1 MESASHKQLIQQE
14 FTRQAEA
21 FAASPSISDP
31 DRLRRLVEAV
41 NPDPAASVLDV
52 ACGPGYLALAF
63 AERCR
68 RVVGVDLT
76 PAPLAIAEQMRRER
90 GLENVTFQIDDAD
103 NLSFADGKFDVVVS
117 RFAIHHMQ
125 TPASI
130 IKEFVRV
137 CRRGGKVAIEDLLSS
152 EHPARSAYQNEFERL
167 RDPSHVRALP
177 LTELVGIMTAAGLEI
192 TSIYT
197 GSLTPSLERWLANAQ
212 TPPAE
217 ATKVRE
223 MIERDLA
230 EDLSG
235 ARPFRQDGQVYFH
248 QLTAAVIAR
257 KLL

>member
-63 AERCR
+63 AERCK
-68 RVVGVDLT
+68 RVVGIDLT
-76 PAPLAIAEQMRRER
+76 PAPLAIAEQMRQSRH
-90 GLENVTFQIDDAD
+90 LENVAFQIGDAD
-103 NLSFADGKFDVVVS
+103 HLAFTDGEFDVVVS

-125 TPASI
+125 SPASI
-130 IKEFVRV
+130 IAEFARV
-137 CRRGGKVAIEDLLSS
+137 CRNGGTVAIEDLLSS
-152 EHPARSAYQNEFERL
+152 EHPARSSYQNEFERL

-177 LTELVGIMTAAGLEI
+177 LTELISLMTAAGLEV
-192 TSIYT
+192 TGIYT

-217 ATKVRE
+217 AKKVRE
-223 MIERDLA
+223 MIERDLN

-235 ARPFRQDGQVYFH
+235 ARPFRQNGELYFR
-248 QLTAAVIAR
+248 QTTAALVAR
-257 KLL
+257 KL